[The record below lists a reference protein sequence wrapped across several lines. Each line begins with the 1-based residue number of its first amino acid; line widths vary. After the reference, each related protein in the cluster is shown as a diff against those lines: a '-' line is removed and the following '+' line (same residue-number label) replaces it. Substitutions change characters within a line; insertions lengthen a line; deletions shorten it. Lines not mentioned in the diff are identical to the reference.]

1 VSDPEITVP
10 TIVELKELL
19 DDLDSEADN
28 YGRDSHVGVLCLRAE
43 AALYG
48 LARSCLDAPR

>member
-1 VSDPEITVP
+1 MTRPP

-28 YGRDSHVGVLCLRAE
+28 HGTGTYVGKVLLRARR
-43 AALYG
+43 ALYA
-48 LARSCLDAPR
+48 LAREVMDAPR